1 MEASLKKS
9 FRARTLSKK
18 KLYGVLSTESYS
30 MEGYPFGSL
39 VNYCFD
45 CHGNII
51 MYLSDIAQHTKNIN
65 VNNKVSITIIDE
77 NNADLQNSARVTIL
91 GEIEKYS
98 DASPE
103 IEAYTRFFPES
114 EEYKKIH
121 GFRFYRLNI
130 IRVRFIGGFGD
141 IHWVAHDDFKL
152 SQKFKIDE
160 INSVIE
166 HMNSHHIDSMK
177 KYLNKETKDNPQM
190 VYFDSEGMWIKC
202 DDITSYIPFLETAD
216 NINQLRKQLIKMSR
230 Q

>member
-1 MEASLKKS
+1 MENKLNKS
-9 FRARTLSKK
+9 FRARALSKK
-18 KLYGVLSTESYS
+18 KLYGILSTESYS

-51 MYLSDIAQHTKNIN
+51 LYLSDIAQHTKNIN
-65 VNNKVSITIIDE
+65 VNNKASITILDE
-77 NNADLQNSARVTIL
+77 NMADMQNSARVTIL

-98 DASPE
+98 DVSPE
-103 IEAYTRFFPES
+103 IEAYTKLFPES
-114 EEYKKIH
+114 ELYNTIH

-152 SQKFKIDE
+152 SQKFKTNE

-166 HMNSHHIDSMK
+166 HMNSHHVESMK
-177 KYLNKETKDNPQM
+177 KYLNKKTANNIQM
-190 VYFDSEGMWIKC
+190 LYFDTEGMWIKC
-202 DDITSYIPFLETAD
+202 DDATSYVPFSKSVNNTNE
-216 NINQLRKQLIKMSR
+216 LRKELIKMSN